1 MLLLQKW
8 WERDFKAGW
17 VGKSSSCHMDATT
30 GKNGSDPETESTYG
44 LGGDAVDKK
53 REKIKWSGGKAL
65 E

>member
-17 VGKSSSCHMDATT
+17 AGKSGSSHMDTMT
-30 GKNGSDPETESTYG
+30 GKNGSDPETESACG
-44 LGGDAVDKK
+44 LGGDAVDRK
-53 REKIKWSGGKAL
+53 REKIRWSGGKAL